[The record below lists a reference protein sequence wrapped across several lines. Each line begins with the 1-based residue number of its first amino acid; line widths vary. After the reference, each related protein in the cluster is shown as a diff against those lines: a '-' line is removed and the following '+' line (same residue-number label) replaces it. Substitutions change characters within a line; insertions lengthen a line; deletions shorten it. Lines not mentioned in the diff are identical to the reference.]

1 LKFAA
6 SALETVSLASKVLI
20 MKHVIL
26 AFALL
31 VFSDATARADMA
43 PSVMA
48 MQPQI
53 KIGIGARPAVFF
65 VHLHNKGAATRLIGA
80 KSDAFERIE
89 LHTHEINGG
98 MMRMVA
104 VTDFA
109 VPAKGMLHLQPG
121 GRHLMM
127 FGFRGAAGQA
137 VSVTLSFANG
147 DELIVEAVPSARA
160 KTHHGY

>member
-1 LKFAA
+1 MKFAA
-6 SALETVSLASKVLI
+6 SALQTVSLAAKVLI
-20 MKHVIL
+20 MKHVIF
-26 AFALL
+26 AFVLL
-31 VFSDATARADMA
+31 VFSGATARADMA

-53 KIGIGARPAVFF
+53 KLGIGARPAVMF

-89 LHTHEINGG
+89 LHTHEMNGG

-109 VPAKGMLHLQPG
+109 VPANGMLHLKPG
-121 GRHLMM
+121 GHHLMM

-147 DELIVEAVPSARA
+147 DELTVEAVPSARA
-160 KTHHGY
+160 KTHHGH